1 MDKFLQEKLMP
12 IAFKLGNNKFLV
24 AIRDGIT
31 YSVPLIIIG
40 SLMMITVAF
49 PIQAWQDLLGKA
61 GIADY
66 LWKGVSSSF
75 GLIGVVSSF
84 GIAYSLAK
92 QYKVDGIAA
101 GIINLSAFIVVT
113 PFITDKAGAAGIPTD
128 YMASKGL
135 FVAMVL
141 GLVNGYIYQWFIN
154 HDIQIKMPDGVPP
167 AVSKS
172 FSAIIPGASIIAG
185 WLLVYATLGSLHLP
199 NLHEVAQVVLGVP
212 LGLIGNN
219 VIGLFFL
226 VIVNSLL
233 WFVGLHGGNI
243 ANSILKP
250 IWISNLNENQAAF
263 KAHEALPN
271 IFTNVFMDNFVFIG
285 GGGATIGLVL
295 AIAYIVRKKKAS
307 AQMKALAPITIVP
320 GLFNINE
327 PTMFGVPVVLN
338 VSLLFPFVLAP
349 AINLI
354 ISWAVMSSGLVPLT
368 YADPGWTTPPIIS
381 GFLATGSI
389 SASILQLILIIID
402 IALYFPFVLALEKR
416 YLQEEHAGE

>member
-1 MDKFLQEKLMP
+1 MDKFLQEKLLPVAM
-12 IAFKLGNNKFLV
+12 KLGNNKFLV

-31 YSVPLIIIG
+31 YSIPLIIVG
-40 SLMMITVAF
+40 SIMMIIAAF
-49 PIQAWQDLLGKA
+49 PIPGWEAYLGKIGVA
-61 GIADY
+61 GY
-66 LWKGVSSSF
+66 LWKGVNSSF
-75 GLIGVVSSF
+75 GLIGIVSSF
-84 GIAYSLAK
+84 GIAYSLAR

-101 GIINLSAFIVVT
+101 GIINLSAFIAVT
-113 PFITDKAGAAGIPTD
+113 PFIANKVGEGLPTA

-135 FVAMVL
+135 FIAMVL
-141 GLVNGYIYQWFIN
+141 GLINGYIYQWFIN

-172 FSAIIPGASIIAG
+172 FSAIIPGAVIISL
-185 WLLVYATLGSLHLP
+185 WLFIYALLDATHLP

-219 VIGLFFL
+219 IIGLFFL
-226 VIVNSLL
+226 VIINSLL
-233 WFVGLHGGNI
+233 CFVGLHGGNI
-243 ANSILKP
+243 ANSIVKP
-250 IWISNLNENQAAF
+250 IWIANLDANRVAHQAGE
-263 KAHEALPN
+263 KLPN

-307 AQMKALAPITIVP
+307 AQMKALAPITVTP

-338 VSLLFPFVLAP
+338 VLLFIPFVLAP
-349 AINLI
+349 AMNLI
-354 ISWAVMSSGLVPLT
+354 ISWLAMSSGIVPLT

-381 GFLATGSI
+381 GFFATGSVN
-389 SASILQLILIIID
+389 ASILQFILIVLD
-402 IALYFPFVLALEKR
+402 ILLYLPFVLTLEKR
-416 YLQEEHAGE
+416 YKEQEK